1 MNKINKDKRKIVD
14 LPRPRHWMYLLGP
27 AFVWAA
33 TAQGS
38 GELIWWPYL
47 VARYGKAFL
56 VLLLPAALIQ
66 FFVNREVSRYT
77 AITGKGI
84 WTGFVSLGKW
94 YALPLFVLCFVN
106 FLWFG
111 GYATAGGSSLYEVA
125 QWPNWGNQ
133 WGSLF
138 WGYTLVIFFS
148 LAILFSKVIYALIEV
163 VMKVVTVITI
173 GGLVAS
179 AVIVGNKDVWLE
191 FLGALFNLKNFGV
204 GVNWSDFD
212 NSKLITGLVFAGM
225 GGFLNLMYSYWM
237 KDKGVG
243 VAKYSS
249 KMSGML
255 FGLKQTKTDGQFVIR
270 DSKGNSRKWK
280 NWVSY
285 LNIDSGLAVVIN
297 VLTIVL
303 TSFLAFVLLWPSR
316 NYPEGWSITVAQSS
330 FFESSFGAV
339 GRIVFLLVAAAFLVD
354 TWLALAD
361 GVSRQFADFSF
372 SFWGSKKKLK
382 TENDWYNF
390 WLLFLIGVSLVTMPL
405 ASPGAL
411 MNLIGVISVFAFAF
425 YIPAL
430 AYLNYVKLP
439 ASQPKFV
446 KPKMISAIWLGLVWL
461 VYVGLAVWYVI
472 VSLI

>member
-1 MNKINKDKRKIVD
+1 MNIIKKDIKRIVD

-56 VLLLPAALIQ
+56 FLLLPAAIIQ

-84 WTGFVSLGKW
+84 WRGFVSLGKW
-94 YALPLFVLCFVN
+94 YALPLFILCFVN

-111 GYATAGGSSLYEVA
+111 GYATAGGSSLYEVV
-125 QWPNWGNQ
+125 QWPAWGEK

-138 WGYTLVIFFS
+138 WGYILVGFFS
-148 LAILFSKVIYALIEV
+148 LAILTSKVIYKLIEV
-163 VMKVVTVITI
+163 VMKVVTAITI
-173 GGLVAS
+173 CGLVVS
-179 AVIVGNKDVWLE
+179 AGIVGSKGAWLE
-191 FLGALFNLKNFGV
+191 FIGALFNQRNLGQ
-204 GVNWSDFD
+204 GVNWVDFD

-243 VAKYSS
+243 VAKYGS

-255 FGLKQTKTDGQFVIR
+255 SGLKQTKTDDEFVIR
-270 DSKGNSRKWK
+270 NSKGNARKWV

-285 LNIDSGLAVVIN
+285 LNIDSGLAVAIN

-316 NYPEGWSITVAQSS
+316 NYPEGWSITVAQSA
-330 FFESSFGAV
+330 FFESSFGQI

-372 SFWGSKKKLK
+372 SFWGSFKTLK

-390 WLLFLIGVSLVTMPL
+390 WLLFLIGVSLLTMPL
-405 ASPGAL
+405 ASPGSL

-430 AYLNYVKLP
+430 AYLNYIKLP
-439 ASQPKFV
+439 ANQPKFV
-446 KPKMISAIWLGLVWL
+446 KPKMISVVWLGLVWL
-461 VYVGLAVWYVI
+461 VYVGLAVWYVV
-472 VSLI
+472 VSMS